1 MDFSKIKHALF
12 VAILAAITISF
23 AYIIRPFAYP
33 ILWAAIIA
41 GLFYPI
47 SSWLT
52 KVLRAPNL
60 ASAITLILV
69 FLVIVLPIA
78 AVGTLVVN
86 ESMNLYGSINENRGQ
101 ISSSLQTALAW
112 IQNNPYAGRLNIDQS
127 LIAQKF
133 GDAAQYVTSYLILA
147 AKDFTQN
154 SFVFLLM
161 FVIMF
166 YTLFFFVRDGA
177 GFLKKIMHLCP
188 LGDTHEKL
196 LYSRFTSTARAT
208 LKGSLIV
215 GLIQGTLGGLMF
227 WFAGIQGAIIW
238 GVLMVLA
245 STIPGI
251 GSYFIWLPAAII
263 MIIIGKV
270 WTGVAMMLFGGLV
283 IGTIDNII
291 RPILVGKDT
300 QMHPLLV
307 LFSTLGGIVVFGIS
321 GFVIGPIVTSLLLAF
336 WEMYERAYKKELDNN

>member
-1 MDFSKIKHALF
+1 MDFAKLKQVIFITLLGSITFLF
-12 VAILAAITISF
+12 L
-23 AYIIRPFAYP
+23 YIMKTFAYP

-47 SSWLT
+47 SSWLI
-52 KVLRAPNL
+52 KKLHAPNL
-60 ASAITLILV
+60 GTTITLVLV
-69 FLVIVLPIA
+69 FLVIIIPITF
-78 AVGTLVVN
+78 VGSLVVN
-86 ESMNLYGSINENRGQ
+86 ESINLYGSISNNRSE

-112 IQNNPYAGRLNIDQS
+112 VQHNPYTSRLNIDQDM
-127 LIAQKF
+127 IAQKF
-133 GDAAQYVTSYLILA
+133 GDAAQYITSYLIMA
-147 AKDFTQN
+147 AKNFTQN
-154 SFVFLLM
+154 SFVFILM

-177 GFLKKIMHLCP
+177 GFLRALMHLCP

-196 LYSRFTSTARAT
+196 LYNRFTSTARAT

-227 WFAGIQGAIIW
+227 WLAGIQGAMIW
-238 GVLMVLA
+238 GILMVLM

-251 GSYFIWLPAAII
+251 GSYFIWLPAAIV
-263 MIIIGKV
+263 MIIIGKL
-270 WTGVAMMLFGGLV
+270 WIGVAMILFGALV
-283 IGTIDNII
+283 IGTIDNIL

-321 GFVIGPIVTSLLLAF
+321 GFVIGPVITSLLLAF
-336 WEMYERAYKKELDNN
+336 WEMYEHAYRKELNKN